1 MSDLRTFTL
10 TKFTNVFENIVLDS
24 SDLEN
29 LENKLSLNIFDLDIS
44 EYAKIF
50 KLISSG
56 FKETPSKI
64 EKSIY
69 NYTIKECKEKC
80 IPRNWDTPQF
90 VRKYRSNYIKVY
102 SNLYTNKNA
111 KDVQHKIKLGVWE
124 PEKIISLSS
133 QELYPE
139 LYEEI
144 LIKNKKLMDK
154 YSEEKKAQGST
165 IFRCAKC
172 RQNNCTYYQLQTR
185 SADEPMTTFVTCL
198 NCDNRWKFC

>member
-1 MSDLRTFTL
+1 MSDLRTFCL
-10 TKFTNVFENIVLDS
+10 NKFTDVFKKVELQT
-24 SDLEN
+24 SDFDN
-29 LENKLSLNIFDLDIS
+29 LENKLCLNVFELDIN
-44 EYAKIF
+44 EYAKVF

-56 FKETPSKI
+56 FKDFPVKI

-69 NYTIKECKEKC
+69 NFTIKECKEKC
-80 IPRNWDTPQF
+80 IPRNWDSPKF
-90 VRKYRSNYIKVY
+90 VRKYKSNYIKVY
-102 SNLYTNKNA
+102 SNLFTNKNA
-111 KDVQHKIKLGVWE
+111 NDVQNKIKLGIWE
-124 PEKIISLSS
+124 PEKIVSLSS
-133 QELYPE
+133 QDLYPE

-154 YSEEKKAQGST
+154 YAEEKNEQGST

-172 RQNNCTYYQLQTR
+172 RQNNCRYFQLQTR